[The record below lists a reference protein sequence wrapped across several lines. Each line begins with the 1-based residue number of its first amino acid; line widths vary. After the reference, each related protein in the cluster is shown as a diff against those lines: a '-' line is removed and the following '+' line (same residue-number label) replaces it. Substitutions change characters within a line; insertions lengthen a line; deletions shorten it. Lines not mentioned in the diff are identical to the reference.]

1 MSTQDEKEFLK
12 QVTDHQAI
20 VHKVCHVYCKDEEH
34 RKDLFQEV
42 LIQLWKSYGS
52 FQGRSKFST
61 WMYRVSLNVALQYV
75 RKGKVRPAEV
85 ALSPALQNISEQA
98 PESDEEELQLLYK
111 AIDQLNDVEK
121 AIIML
126 YLDDKGNDE
135 IAEIVGIT
143 QNYVRVR
150 MNRARQKLKK
160 ILNPQ

>member
-1 MSTQDEKEFLK
+1 
-12 QVTDHQAI
+12 
-20 VHKVCHVYCKDEEH
+20 
-34 RKDLFQEV
+34 
-42 LIQLWKSYGS
+42 
-52 FQGRSKFST
+52 
-61 WMYRVSLNVALQYV
+61 MYRVSLNVALQYV

-85 ALSPALQNISEQA
+85 ALSPALQNISEQT
-98 PESDEEELQLLYK
+98 PESDEEELKLLYK

-126 YLDDKGNDE
+126 YLDDKGNAE

>member
-1 MSTQDEKEFLK
+1 M
-12 QVTDHQAI
+12 
-20 VHKVCHVYCKDEEH
+20 
-34 RKDLFQEV
+34 
-42 LIQLWKSYGS
+42 
-52 FQGRSKFST
+52 
-61 WMYRVSLNVALQYV
+61 
-75 RKGKVRPAEV
+75 
-85 ALSPALQNISEQA
+85 ALSPALQNMSEQST
-98 PESDEEELQLLYK
+98 EFDEEELQLLYK
-111 AIDQLNDVEK
+111 AIEQLNDVEK

>member
-1 MSTQDEKEFLK
+1 MTE
-12 QVTDHQAI
+12 HQAI
-20 VHKVCHVYCKDEEH
+20 VHKVCRVYCPDAEL

-42 LIQLWKSYGS
+42 LIQLWKSYQS
-52 FQGRSKFST
+52 FQGKSKFST

-75 RKGKVRPAEV
+75 RKGKYKPEEV
-85 ALSPALQNISEQA
+85 ALSPALQNMAEQS
-98 PESDEEELQLLYK
+98 PDSDKEELALLYR
-111 AIDQLNDVEK
+111 AINQLNDVEK
-121 AIIML
+121 AIMML
-126 YLDDKGNDE
+126 YLDDKVNEE